1 MGEMLSVIIPVYNG
15 ARTIGRLLD
24 SLAGSAAVPH
34 EILVINDGSTDS
46 TAEVVRRH
54 PARLIDMPRQAGPAA
69 ARNRGAREASGDVL
83 VFLDADVAVEPD
95 TLQRIAAHFLD
106 PDCMALI
113 GRPDAVPINSG
124 FFPTYK
130 ALLRASWMS
139 RASALVGYFETA
151 CGAVR
156 RHTFLAVG
164 GFNARYR
171 QATVEDYEFGYR
183 LSRLH
188 PIRFDPDLRVRHEFP
203 GWRANLRKYYQRAA
217 GWTVLFIKRR
227 AFDTMETS
235 WQEALSI
242 GCVLAAVAA
251 GLAAL
256 RWPAVWT
263 VVMGC
268 VVGFV
273 VLQRRFLMMAWRAEG
288 PLFTLRAI
296 GAYAV
301 QASAVV
307 IGAAH
312 GVLVGLTEKRA
323 R

>member
-1 MGEMLSVIIPVYNG
+1 MISVIIPVYNG
-15 ARTIGRLLD
+15 SQTIGRLLD

-34 EILVINDGSTDS
+34 EILVVNDASTDA
-46 TAEVVRRH
+46 TAEVARRY
-54 PARLIDMPRQAGPAA
+54 PARLIEMPRQTGPAA
-69 ARNRGAREASGDVL
+69 ARNRGAQEASGDVL
-83 VFLDADVAVEPD
+83 VFLDADVAVDPD
-95 TLQRIAAHFLD
+95 VLPRIVAHFAD
-106 PDCMALI
+106 PDCVAVI
-113 GRPDAVPINSG
+113 GRPHPAPLNEG
-124 FFPTYK
+124 FFPAYK
-130 ALLRASWMS
+130 ALFRAASMS
-139 RASALVGYFETA
+139 AVSSTVKYFETA

-164 GFNARYR
+164 GFDARYR

-188 PIRFDPDLRVRHEFP
+188 PIRFDPDLRVRHAFP

-217 GWTVLFIKRR
+217 GWTALFVRRR

-242 GCVLAAVAA
+242 GCILTAVAA

-263 VVMGC
+263 VAMGC
-268 VVGFV
+268 VAGFV
-273 VLQRRFLMMAWRAEG
+273 ALQRRFLMMAWRAEG

-301 QASAVV
+301 QASAVI

-312 GVLVGLTEKRA
+312 GLLVGWTEQRA